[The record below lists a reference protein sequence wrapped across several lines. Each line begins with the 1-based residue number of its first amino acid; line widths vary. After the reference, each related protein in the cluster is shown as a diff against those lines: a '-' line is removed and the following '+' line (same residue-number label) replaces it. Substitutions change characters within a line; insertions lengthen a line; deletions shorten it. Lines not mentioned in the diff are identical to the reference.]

1 MPRRK
6 DRPVR
11 HSYHYEGN
19 YPEASIRRTD
29 CRNLL
34 EAGPLPFYPFTV
46 EETRRSNRFLFREEF
61 CRYMIISLVLDGKL
75 LYKHDGRNFLLAPG
89 MVLVIPAGTSYSFD
103 TFTTGGYRKLVVE
116 LAGPHLDSICTTLGF
131 DRMMMFC
138 PEDTAPLLA
147 TIRQLEELL
156 GQQARATMPDLLAA
170 GYKLLLQLAGELR
183 GSRKNSPLLA
193 QAQQKLES
201 ALDRPLAMVQVA
213 AELGMSLT
221 NLNRIFRQELHTSP
235 LKYRNTCRIEL
246 ARELLQHSTLS
257 IKEIAAKAG
266 YCNQFYFTQEFRRC
280 TAQTPTEFRREY
292 RAAVPQSIHQ

>member
-46 EETRRSNRFLFREEF
+46 EETRRSNRFLFREAF

-75 LYKHDGRNFLLAPG
+75 LFKHDGRNFLLAPG

-147 TIRQLEELL
+147 RIRQLEELL

-170 GYKLLLQLAGELR
+170 G
-183 GSRKNSPLLA
+183 
-193 QAQQKLES
+193 
-201 ALDRPLAMVQVA
+201 
-213 AELGMSLT
+213 
-221 NLNRIFRQELHTSP
+221 
-235 LKYRNTCRIEL
+235 
-246 ARELLQHSTLS
+246 
-257 IKEIAAKAG
+257 
-266 YCNQFYFTQEFRRC
+266 
-280 TAQTPTEFRREY
+280 
-292 RAAVPQSIHQ
+292 